1 MYALVSP
8 SLVDTLNFSTGF
20 TAESLSMHK
29 QSLRKRPAHT
39 YLFVALPLCFQFFPF
54 SLVLREFLGISQPAV
69 VPSRSLS
76 SVARA
81 LCFSAGLRFIRGSQR
96 SFYSWATYRR
106 IPLLIMACPS
116 LSWSLLLS
124 RPSAPSFSLCSSSSL
139 SLLVPVKRTP
149 TLSLSPSG
157 GLMLE
162 DLPS

>member
-1 MYALVSP
+1 
-8 SLVDTLNFSTGF
+8 
-20 TAESLSMHK
+20 MHK
-29 QSLRKRPAHT
+29 RSLRKRPAHT

-81 LCFSAGLRFIRGSQR
+81 LCFSTGLRFIRGSQR
-96 SFYSWATYRR
+96 SFYSSLQ
-106 IPLLIMACPS
+106 LLPHTEEFPFLLRLVHPS
-116 LSWSLLLS
+116 PGLSCSHAPVPP
-124 RPSAPSFSLCSSSSL
+124 PSPRVPL

>member
-1 MYALVSP
+1 
-8 SLVDTLNFSTGF
+8 
-20 TAESLSMHK
+20 MHK

-39 YLFVALPLCFQFFPF
+39 YLFLALPLCFQFFPF
-54 SLVLREFLGISQPAV
+54 SLFLREFLGISQPAV

-106 IPLLIMACPS
+106 IPLLITACPS
-116 LSWSLLLS
+116 LSWSCS
-124 RPSAPSFSLCSSSSL
+124 HAPVPPPSPRVPLPL
-139 SLLVPVKRTP
+139 SLLAPVKRTP